1 MTDALVRHADH
12 PITLE
17 RDGVLTEITLA
28 DGVTLSA
35 TGCVIDHELTIEE
48 FCSALQNVQTMANA
62 SLWGLGDLLL
72 YGEARGDYGEMYS
85 QALDATKKSYAT
97 LTQSVRVAKAYPP
110 PERVAAVS
118 WSHHREAAGIKD
130 PAVRSELLYQA
141 AREGWSRETLRER
154 VQELKGDLPAP
165 ALTTCPQCG
174 HAW

>member
-12 PITLE
+12 A
-17 RDGVLTEITLA
+17 ITLA
-28 DGVTLSA
+28 EGVVLTDS
-35 TGCVIDHELTIEE
+35 GCAIDHDISIEV
-48 FCSALQNVQTMANA
+48 FCSALQNVQALANA
-62 SLWGLGDLLL
+62 TMWALGDLLL
-72 YGEARGDYGEMYS
+72 YGEARGDYGEMYT

-97 LTQSVRVAKAYPP
+97 LTQAVRISKAYPQ

-141 AREGWSRETLRER
+141 AQEGWSRETLRER